1 MSHLISEKILQFIHT
16 VPIVEC
22 DDATFN
28 TLALQLFQYQFEKN
42 AIYHGLCQQ
51 QGLAPDRVKSWREIP
66 AVTTSAF
73 KEVPLTCFPPHKAMA
88 VFHTSGT
95 TQKRAGKH
103 YFRTL
108 DFYRA
113 AMLRSFAAYCLD
125 QKLGIALGAND
136 ETLHVPSRDVIPE
149 ESFYNSKQSFE
160 MKKDSSGMTFP
171 FTVAK
176 INKMRMFF
184 LGPTAEHFP
193 NSSLGY
199 MFSEIREAFGE
210 KQSAVFFSPQDVE
223 VDGFRTALEK
233 ASQENVP
240 VFILGTALA
249 LLECMDKF
257 VQQGRKFKLPTGS
270 RILDTGGYKGRRRE
284 VPREEFQWQLVTAF
298 GVPQKYLLN
307 EYGMTELSSQF
318 YESRLP
324 GIPLR
329 NERTNATPSPLP
341 SALRPLHFP
350 PPWVRVA
357 AVDPENLKILPEGEI
372 GLLRI
377 FDLANVDSVMAIQ
390 TEDLGRAWQDRIE
403 LVGRATGAEL
413 RGCSLLT
420 EAIVRGA

>member
-1 MSHLISEKILQFIHT
+1 MSPAIFETILHFIRT
-16 VPIVEC
+16 VPLSEF
-22 DDATFN
+22 DDGKFDG
-28 TLALQLFQYQFEKN
+28 LALELFGYQFEKN
-42 AIYHGLCQQ
+42 AIYRGICQQ
-51 QGLAPDRVKSWREIP
+51 QGLAPERLTSWREIP

-73 KEVPLTCFPPHKAMA
+73 KEVPLTCFPSREAVA

-171 FTVAK
+171 SAFVR
-176 INKMRMFF
+176 INKMRLFF

-199 MFSEIREAFGE
+199 MFSEIRDAFGDE
-210 KQSAVFFSPQDVE
+210 ASAVFFSPQG
-223 VDGFRTALEK
+223 VDAEGLQKALAK
-233 ASQENVP
+233 ALQANVP

-249 LLECMDKF
+249 ILEAMEKF
-257 VQQGRKFKLPTGS
+257 AQQGRKFKLPIGS

-284 VPREEFQWQLVTAF
+284 VPREEFQRQLITTF
-298 GVPQKYLLN
+298 GVPQEYLLN
-307 EYGMTELSSQF
+307 EYGMTELSAQF
-318 YESRLP
+318 YNSSLP

-329 NERTNATPSPLP
+329 QEPPNH
-341 SALRPLHFP
+341 ALRFTPYALHFP

-357 AVDPENLKILPEGEI
+357 AVDPETLKVLPEGEV
-372 GLLRI
+372 GVLRI

-403 LVGRATGAEL
+403 LLGRATGAEL

-420 EAIVRGA
+420 EAILRGT

>member
-1 MSHLISEKILQFIHT
+1 VSPAIFETILHFIRT
-16 VPIVEC
+16 VPLSEF
-22 DDATFN
+22 DEGKFDG
-28 TLALQLFQYQFEKN
+28 LALELFSYQFEKN
-42 AIYHGLCQQ
+42 AIYRAICQQ
-51 QGLAPDRVKSWREIP
+51 QGVAPDRVASWREIP

-73 KEVPLTCFPPHKAMA
+73 KEVPLTCFSPQEAVV

-125 QKLGIALGAND
+125 QQPGSTLRVNN
-136 ETLHVPSRDVIPE
+136 ETLHDSLRDVISE
-149 ESFYNSKQSFE
+149 ESFYNSEQQVE
-160 MKKDSSGMTFP
+160 MKKDSSRMTFP

-193 NSSLGY
+193 SSSLGY
-199 MFSEIREAFGE
+199 MFSGLRDEFGDE
-210 KQSAVFFSPQDVE
+210 KSAVFFSPQGVE

-233 ASQENVP
+233 ASQENAP

-249 LLECMDKF
+249 LLEAMEKF
-257 VQQGRKFKLPTGS
+257 AQQGRKFKLPSGS
-270 RILDTGGYKGRRRE
+270 RILDTGGYKGRHVEVTRE
-284 VPREEFQWQLVTAF
+284 DFQNRLCETF
-298 GVPQKYLLN
+298 GVMREYLLN

-318 YESRLP
+318 YASSLP

-329 NERTNATPSPLP
+329 KERPNDSLH
-341 SALRPLHFP
+341 ALRCTPYVLHYMS
-350 PPWVRVA
+350 PWVRVA
-357 AVDPENLKILPEGEI
+357 AVDPETLKVLPEGEV

-420 EAIVRGA
+420 EAIVRNA